1 MISTKGR
8 YAIRLMIDL
17 AEQPQDTA
25 VPLNDIAKRQGI
37 SKKYLESVV
46 KLLVQGKLVKGASGK
61 GGGYRLTR
69 APEAYTIDKILTLT
83 EGTLASVACLE
94 HVADPCPNASYCK
107 TLPMWQK
114 YDALTHDFFAG
125 ITLSDL
131 VAGNV

>member
-25 VPLNDIAKRQGI
+25 VPLNDIA
-37 SKKYLESVV
+37 KKYLESVV

-69 APEAYTIDKILTLT
+69 APEAYTIDEILTLT

-94 HVADPCPNASYCK
+94 HGADPCPNASYCK

>member
-61 GGGYRLTR
+61 GGHECAGAGGSLRGRKFPRLGRFATVECSAKLGSGAAAQSACADHFYRDFAAVHRRLR
-69 APEAYTIDKILTLT
+69 YCT
-83 EGTLASVACLE
+83 ESAA
-94 HVADPCPNASYCK
+94 
-107 TLPMWQK
+107 
-114 YDALTHDFFAG
+114 
-125 ITLSDL
+125 
-131 VAGNV
+131 